1 MTDCIWAISLD
12 PEELQEVGLFVLL
25 AIIWAMLM
33 RSSLGK
39 YEGIVTLI
47 IIALFVVGVSLVVY
61 GILLLRRTGKLVR
74 RSKEEGRAEGDN

>member
-1 MTDCIWAISLD
+1 MD

-39 YEGIVTLI
+39 YQGIITLI
-47 IIALFVVGVSLVVY
+47 IVALFVVGVSLVAY
-61 GILLLRRTGKLVR
+61 GFLLVRRTDKLVK
-74 RSKEEGRAEGDN
+74 RSKEEREPEGDA

>member
-1 MTDCIWAISLD
+1 LD

-39 YEGIVTLI
+39 YQGIITLI
-47 IIALFVVGVSLVVY
+47 IVALFVVGVSLVAY
-61 GILLLRRTGKLVR
+61 GFLLVRRTDKLVK
-74 RSKEEGRAEGDN
+74 RSKEEREPEGDA